1 MIFFSLN
8 FVRYLY
14 VWENPNVGTCS
25 LNVSDWHTLDTIG
38 LLNDV
43 LAWHTLDTF
52 GHDMN
57 DEERKGRKY

>member
-1 MIFFSLN
+1 MIFFSLI

-14 VWENPNVGTCS
+14 VWEKPNVGTCS

-52 GHDMN
+52 RQTWTELD
-57 DEERKGRKY
+57 RKQE

>member
-1 MIFFSLN
+1 MIFFSLI

-52 GHDMN
+52 GHI
-57 DEERKGRKY
+57 